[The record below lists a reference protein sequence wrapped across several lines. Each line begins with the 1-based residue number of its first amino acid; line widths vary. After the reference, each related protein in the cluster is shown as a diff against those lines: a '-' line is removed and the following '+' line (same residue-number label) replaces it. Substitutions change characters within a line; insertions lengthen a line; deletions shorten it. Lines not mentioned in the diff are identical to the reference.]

1 MYSKEFSGQLNAYL
15 RKYLILIN
23 VWNNK
28 NTKIKL
34 LIIIEKQNKNENH
47 QDGPPKFESP
57 EWDCDNVWHLALG
70 PEQVIHLLEV

>member
-34 LIIIEKQNKNENH
+34 LIIIKKQNKNETKTIKMVHPSLSLQN
-47 QDGPPKFESP
+47 EIVTT
-57 EWDCDNVWHLALG
+57 CD
-70 PEQVIHLLEV
+70 I